1 MLGPTC
7 FYRPLRFSLAGLLA
21 LACFGAL
28 AAAEFRPAPRA
39 GNVIFIHPDGAALQG
54 WNAARILLVGPD
66 ADLEWDKLPH
76 IALYRAHF
84 RDGLAPSSHAG
95 GTVHAYGVKVVRD
108 SFGMDGTTPIRAR
121 SGSELSLMREAQA
134 AGIAVGIVQT
144 GHLAEP
150 GTAVF
155 LATSPTRR
163 DYTGIIAQIVASGA
177 EVILGGGEVYFLPEG
192 RTGHFGQP
200 GRRTD
205 GRDLLAEARAAGY
218 TVVHTRE
225 ELAAAARTATKLLGV
240 FAATDTYND
249 LPEERL
255 AAASLPLYDPAAP
268 TVGEMTEAALQ
279 VFARLGRRF
288 FLVVEEEGTDNFA
301 NNQNAAGTFEAFRRA
316 DEAIGIA
323 RRFLAEHPDT
333 LILVA
338 ADSDASGLQI
348 VGLGQASSDP
358 AAIAPNVPERT
369 PLGNEVDGIAGTGT
383 AAFTSA
389 PDRAGNR
396 FHFGVVWATP
406 VDTVGGI
413 VVRAAGLNAE
423 RLPVSVDNTELYDL
437 MWETLFGR
445 QLPPRP

>member
-1 MLGPTC
+1 MSSRTALFRSARRLG
-7 FYRPLRFSLAGLLA
+7 LIA
-21 LACFGAL
+21 LS
-28 AAAEFRPAPRA
+28 AAALVAATADDSRPAPRA

-54 WNAARILLVGPD
+54 WNAARILHVGPD
-66 ADLEWDKLPH
+66 ANLEWDRLPH
-76 IALYRAHF
+76 ISLYRAHF
-84 RDGLAPSSHAG
+84 TDGLRPSSHAG
-95 GTVHAYGVKVVRD
+95 ATVHAYGVKVAID
-108 SFGMDGTTPIRAR
+108 SFGMDGRTPIRAR

-134 AGIAVGIVQT
+134 AGIAVGVVQT

-155 LATSPTRR
+155 LARSPTRR
-163 DYTGIIAQIVASGA
+163 DYTGIAAQIIASGA
-177 EVILGGGEVYFLPEG
+177 EVILGGGEVFLIPEG

-218 TVVHTRE
+218 TVVYTRD

-249 LPEERL
+249 RPEEQL
-255 AAASLPLYDPAAP
+255 AAAGLPLYDPAAP
-268 TVGEMTEAALQ
+268 TVGEMTDAALQ
-279 VFARLGRRF
+279 LFTRLGRRF

-323 RRFLAEHPDT
+323 RRFLRQNPDT
-333 LILVA
+333 LILTA

-348 VGLGQASSDP
+348 VGFGQASSDP
-358 AAIAPNVPERT
+358 KAEPPKVPERT
-369 PLGNEVDGIAGTGT
+369 PLGNEVDGIAGAGT

-445 QLPPRP
+445 ELPPRD